1 LLPAQHRTI
10 EAGSLVVLSALGL
23 GFQVGNWP
31 VWTIAAGLGSYA
43 LWVLLYAEVTIQ
55 RKRRPAMWQRW
66 RWHGP
71 QRLRGRAGVTDA
83 SASVPHPVQEQPAP

>member
-1 LLPAQHRTI
+1 MLPAQHRTI

-55 RKRRPAMWQRW
+55 QKRRRAMWKGW
-66 RWHGP
+66 RLHRP
-71 QRLRGRAGVTDA
+71 RRLRGRTGVEPA
-83 SASVPHPVQEQPAP
+83 SAPMPQPVQEQPAP